1 MDLNN
6 FPKGLFKLK
15 KVEPVEKKEEI
26 FPLDPNTDGTLND
39 HSLLHNANVT
49 VERLGFN
56 SAKEHNGSTTGLS
69 ICLRR
74 VYQDYKNKITEDDLK
89 QSELKKPYRLK
100 LHDLKAEN
108 DGIVK
113 RKEKIRQEEILNCN
127 NKIEILRKNIADIRS
142 NPEVFTGD
150 KSGKASYFI
159 GLAILVFLTIY
170 LFIFYSSASY
180 SSFFKEFALSEI
192 GIANSIFD
200 AQALSKAYK
209 DGFTELIL
217 LVTIPA
223 VFLGLGYLIH
233 KSSEKKGARKYLF
246 IGSLIFVTFIFDAII
261 AYEICEKIY
270 NIKKTNSFQNIP
282 DYSLSIA
289 TQSINFWLIIFAGF
303 VVYLIWGLVFDFT
316 IEAHEKLDKVRLA
329 VKYKEDEI
337 KIVETNIDKLNLELN
352 SLEEKENK
360 NIGEINKLNELVDH
374 TTIIPKE
381 IKQYL
386 YHFMQ
391 GWLHWMSA
399 NLKNQ
404 TQQQECE
411 SILTVFISTNINQI
425 EPANL

>member
-1 MDLNN
+1 MELNN
-6 FPKGLFKLK
+6 LPKGLFKLK
-15 KVEPVEKKEEI
+15 KVEPLEKKEEV
-26 FPLDPNTDGTLND
+26 FSTDTPNDGTLNEN
-39 HSLLHNANVT
+39 SLLHNANVT

-56 SAKEHNGSTTGLS
+56 CAKEHNGSTTGLS

-74 VYQDYKNKITEDDLK
+74 VYQDYKNKITEDILK

-113 RKEKIRQEEILNCN
+113 RKEKIKQEEILSCN
-127 NKIEILRKNIADIRS
+127 NKIEKLRKDIANIRS
-142 NPEVFTGD
+142 NPEEFTGD
-150 KSGKASYFI
+150 KSGKASFYI
-159 GLAILVFLTIY
+159 GLIILFFLTIY
-170 LFIFYSSASY
+170 LFIFYGSASY
-180 SSFFKEFALSEI
+180 SSFFKEFTISEI

-200 AQALSKAYK
+200 AQALSKAFR

-217 LVTIPA
+217 IVTIPA

-233 KSSEKKGARKYLF
+233 KSSEKKGAKKFLF
-246 IGSLIFVTFIFDAII
+246 IGSLIFVTFIFDVII

-270 NIKKTNSFQNIP
+270 NIKKTNSFQTIP
-282 DYSLSIA
+282 DYSLSLA
-289 TQSINFWLIIFAGF
+289 FQSINFWLIIFAGF

-329 VKYKEDEI
+329 IRHKEDEI
-337 KIVETNIDKLNLELN
+337 KVVEINIYKLNAEIN
-352 SLEEKENK
+352 TLEEKENK
-360 NIGEINKLNELVDH
+360 NIGEINKLNELIEH

-381 IKQYL
+381 FEQYL

-404 TQQQECE
+404 TQQQDCE
-411 SILTVFISTNINQI
+411 SILTIFISANISQI
-425 EPANL
+425 EPTNS